1 MKPIKTYDASY
12 LQNFRNEATKYL
24 EDAKNNDTL
33 DTLLAKSKKE
43 VVELIKAGCT
53 PAKLRQILQNAGI
66 EVSERKLK
74 QLFFAPPKPRK
85 KRQKVQDI
93 NTQTVAL
100 ITDQAN

>member
-1 MKPIKTYDASY
+1 MKPIKTYDASC
-12 LQNFRNEATKYL
+12 LQNFKNEATKYL
-24 EDAKNNDTL
+24 EEAKNNETL
-33 DTLLAKSKKE
+33 DTILAKSKKE

-53 PAKLRQILQNAGI
+53 PSQLRQIFQHAGI
-66 EVSERKLK
+66 DVAERKLK

-100 ITDQAN
+100 ITDQSN